1 MSMQHLTKKCPY
13 CGRIYEQRS
22 YGSVGRKKPAPEDA
36 WVYGSPMK
44 LCGNCKRIF
53 IDMDVKELAITEL
66 RKSDTA
72 KITASTRTLLPMGAL
87 VALLLYVL
95 GQPTFAIV
103 AAAVAVVYLAMDLGM
118 YPMRMGKLRKERA
131 ASEKRLSDP
140 DYARALKKAGI
151 DVPERY
157 LKNESKGKDEEK

>member
-22 YGSVGRKKPAPEDA
+22 YGSVGRKPAPEDA

-44 LCGNCKRIF
+44 LCANCKRIF

-140 DYARALKKAGI
+140 EYALALKNAGI

-157 LKNESKGKDEEK
+157 LKTKG

>member
-22 YGSVGRKKPAPEDA
+22 YGSVGRKPAPEDA

-44 LCGNCKRIF
+44 LCANCKRIF

-140 DYARALKKAGI
+140 EYALALKKAGI

-157 LKNESKGKDEEK
+157 LKTKG

>member
-72 KITASTRTLLPMGAL
+72 KITANTKMLLPMGAL
-87 VALLLYVL
+87 VAVLLYVL

-103 AAAVAVVYLAMDLGM
+103 AVAVAVVYLAMDLGM
-118 YPMRMGKLRKERA
+118 YPMRMKKLRRERE

-151 DVPERY
+151 DVLERY

>member
-22 YGSVGRKKPAPEDA
+22 YGSVGRRPAPEDA

>member
-13 CGRIYEQRS
+13 SGRIYEQRS
-22 YGSVGRKKPAPEDA
+22 YGSVGRKPAPEDA

-44 LCGNCKRIF
+44 LCANCKRIF

-140 DYARALKKAGI
+140 EYALALKKAGI

-157 LKNESKGKDEEK
+157 LKTKG

>member
-1 MSMQHLTKKCPY
+1 MSMQQITKKCPY
-13 CGRIYEQRS
+13 CGRVYEQRAC
-22 YGSVGRKKPAPEDA
+22 GSFGRKPQPEDV
-36 WVYGSPMK
+36 WVYGSPMR
-44 LCGNCKRIF
+44 LCESCKRIF
-53 IDMDVKELAITEL
+53 IDKDVKELAITEL

-72 KITASTRTLLPMGAL
+72 KITANTKMLLPMGAL
-87 VALLLYVL
+87 VAVLLYVL

-103 AAAVAVVYLAMDLGM
+103 AVAVAVVYLAMDLGM
-118 YPMRMGKLRKERA
+118 YPMRMKKLRRERE

>member
-72 KITASTRTLLPMGAL
+72 KITANTKMLLPMGAL
-87 VALLLYVL
+87 VAVLLYVL

-103 AAAVAVVYLAMDLGM
+103 AVAVAVVYLAMDLGM

-140 DYARALKKAGI
+140 EYALALKKAGI

-157 LKNESKGKDEEK
+157 LKTKG

>member
-22 YGSVGRKKPAPEDA
+22 YGSVGRKPAPEDA

-53 IDMDVKELAITEL
+53 IDKDVKELAITEL

-72 KITASTRTLLPMGAL
+72 KITANTKMLLPMGAL
-87 VALLLYVL
+87 VAVLLYLL

-118 YPMRMGKLRKERA
+118 YPMRMGKLKKERA

-157 LKNESKGKDEEK
+157 LKTKG

>member
-22 YGSVGRKKPAPEDA
+22 YGSVGRKPAPEDA

-53 IDMDVKELAITEL
+53 IEMDVKELAITEL

-72 KITASTRTLLPMGAL
+72 KITANTKMLLPMGAL
-87 VALLLYVL
+87 VAVLLYLL

-118 YPMRMGKLRKERA
+118 YPMRMGKLKKERA

-140 DYARALKKAGI
+140 EYALALKKAGI

-157 LKNESKGKDEEK
+157 LKTKG

>member
-1 MSMQHLTKKCPY
+1 MSVQQITKKCPY
-13 CGRIYEQRS
+13 CGRVYEQRAC
-22 YGSVGRKKPAPEDA
+22 GGFGRKPQPEDV

-44 LCGNCKRIF
+44 LCESCKRIF
-53 IDMDVKELAITEL
+53 IDKDVKELAITEL

-72 KITASTRTLLPMGAL
+72 KITANTKTLLPMGAL
-87 VALLLYVL
+87 VAVLLYVL

-118 YPMRMGKLRKERA
+118 YPMRMGKLKKERA

-157 LKNESKGKDEEK
+157 LKNESNGKDEEK

>member
-1 MSMQHLTKKCPY
+1 MSMQQITKKCPY
-13 CGRIYEQRS
+13 CGRVYEQRAC
-22 YGSVGRKKPAPEDA
+22 GGFGRKPQPEDV

-44 LCGNCKRIF
+44 LCENCKRIF
-53 IDMDVKELAITEL
+53 IDKDVKELAITEL

-72 KITASTRTLLPMGAL
+72 KITANTKMLLPMGVI
-87 VALLLYVL
+87 VAVLLYAL

-118 YPMRMGKLRKERA
+118 YPMRMGKLKKERE

-140 DYARALKKAGI
+140 EYAWALKKAGI

-157 LKNESKGKDEEK
+157 LKEKPKGKDEGK

>member
-22 YGSVGRKKPAPEDA
+22 YGSVGRKPAPEDA

-44 LCGNCKRIF
+44 LCANCKRIF

-157 LKNESKGKDEEK
+157 LKKESNGKDEEK

>member
-22 YGSVGRKKPAPEDA
+22 YGSVGRKPAPEDA

-44 LCGNCKRIF
+44 LCANCKRIF

-72 KITASTRTLLPMGAL
+72 KITANTKMLLPMGAL
-87 VALLLYVL
+87 VAVLLYVL

-103 AAAVAVVYLAMDLGM
+103 AVAVAVVYLAMDLGM
-118 YPMRMGKLRKERA
+118 YPMRMGKLRKERE

-151 DVPERY
+151 DVPEKY
-157 LKNESKGKDEEK
+157 LKSESNGKDEEK

>member
-1 MSMQHLTKKCPY
+1 MSVQQITKKCPY
-13 CGRIYEQRS
+13 CGKVYEQRAC
-22 YGSVGRKKPAPEDA
+22 GGFGRKPLPEDV

-44 LCGNCKRIF
+44 LCANCKRIF
-53 IDMDVKELAITEL
+53 IDKDVKELAITEL

-72 KITASTRTLLPMGAL
+72 KITANTRMLLPMGAL
-87 VALLLYVL
+87 VALLLYLL

-118 YPMRMGKLRKERA
+118 YPMRMGKLKKERA

-140 DYARALKKAGI
+140 EYARALQRAGI

>member
-22 YGSVGRKKPAPEDA
+22 YGSVGRKPAPEDA

-44 LCGNCKRIF
+44 LCANCKRIF

-72 KITASTRTLLPMGAL
+72 KITANTKMLLPMGAL
-87 VALLLYVL
+87 VAVLLYVL

-118 YPMRMGKLRKERA
+118 YPMRMGKLRKERE

-151 DVPERY
+151 DVPEKY
-157 LKNESKGKDEEK
+157 LKSESNGKDEEK

>member
-1 MSMQHLTKKCPY
+1 MSVQQITKKCPY
-13 CGRIYEQRS
+13 CGKVYEQRAC
-22 YGSVGRKKPAPEDA
+22 GGFGRKPLPEDV

-44 LCGNCKRIF
+44 LCANCKRIF
-53 IDMDVKELAITEL
+53 IDKDVKELAITEL

-72 KITASTRTLLPMGAL
+72 KITANTMTLLPMGAL
-87 VALLLYVL
+87 VAVLLYLL
-95 GQPTFAIV
+95 GQSTFAIV

-118 YPMRMGKLRKERA
+118 YPMRMGKLRTERE

-140 DYARALKKAGI
+140 EYARALKQAGI

-157 LKNESKGKDEEK
+157 LKKESNGKDEEK

>member
-1 MSMQHLTKKCPY
+1 MSMQHLTQKCPD
-13 CGRIYEQRS
+13 CGRIYEPRS

-72 KITASTRTLLPMGAL
+72 KITANTKMLLPMGAL
-87 VALLLYVL
+87 VAVLLYVL

-103 AAAVAVVYLAMDLGM
+103 AVAVAVVYLAMDLGM
-118 YPMRMGKLRKERA
+118 YPMRMGKLRKERE

-151 DVPERY
+151 DVPEKY
-157 LKNESKGKDEEK
+157 LKSESNGKDEEK

>member
-22 YGSVGRKKPAPEDA
+22 YGSVGRKPAPEDA
-36 WVYGSPMK
+36 WVYSSPMK

-118 YPMRMGKLRKERA
+118 YPMRMGKLKKERE

-157 LKNESKGKDEEK
+157 LKTKG

>member
-1 MSMQHLTKKCPY
+1 MSMQQITKKCPY
-13 CGRIYEQRS
+13 CGRVYEQRAC
-22 YGSVGRKKPAPEDA
+22 GSIGRKPRPEDV

-44 LCGNCKRIF
+44 LCESCKRIF
-53 IDMDVKELAITEL
+53 IDKDVKELAITEL
-66 RKSDTA
+66 RKSDKA
-72 KITASTRTLLPMGAL
+72 KITANTRMLLPMGAL
-87 VALLLYVL
+87 VAVLLYLL

-118 YPMRMGKLRKERA
+118 YPMRMGKLKKERE

-140 DYARALKKAGI
+140 DYARALKRAGI

>member
-22 YGSVGRKKPAPEDA
+22 YSSVGRKKPAPEDA

-103 AAAVAVVYLAMDLGM
+103 AVAVAVVYLAMDLGM
-118 YPMRMGKLRKERA
+118 YPMRMKKLRRERE

>member
-72 KITASTRTLLPMGAL
+72 KITANTKMLLPMGAL
-87 VALLLYVL
+87 VAVLLYVL

-103 AAAVAVVYLAMDLGM
+103 AVAVAVVYLAMDLGM
-118 YPMRMGKLRKERA
+118 YPMRMKKLRRERE

>member
-1 MSMQHLTKKCPY
+1 MSVQQITKKCPY
-13 CGRIYEQRS
+13 CGKVYEQRAC
-22 YGSVGRKKPAPEDA
+22 GGFGRKPLPEDV

-44 LCGNCKRIF
+44 LCANCKRIF
-53 IDMDVKELAITEL
+53 IDKDVKELAITEL

-72 KITASTRTLLPMGAL
+72 KITANTKTLLPMGAL
-87 VALLLYVL
+87 VAVLLYVL

-118 YPMRMGKLRKERA
+118 YPMRMGKLRKERE
-131 ASEKRLSDP
+131 ASEQRLSDP

>member
-1 MSMQHLTKKCPY
+1 MSVQQITKKCPY
-13 CGRIYEQRS
+13 CGKVYEQRAC
-22 YGSVGRKKPAPEDA
+22 GGFGRKPLPEDV

-44 LCGNCKRIF
+44 LCANCKRIF
-53 IDMDVKELAITEL
+53 IDKDVKELAITEL

-72 KITASTRTLLPMGAL
+72 KITANTRTLLPMGAL

-118 YPMRMGKLRKERA
+118 YPMRMGKLRKERE

-151 DVPERY
+151 DVPEKY
-157 LKNESKGKDEEK
+157 LKSESNGKDEEK

>member
-22 YGSVGRKKPAPEDA
+22 YGSVGRRPAPEDA

-118 YPMRMGKLRKERA
+118 YPMRMGKLKKERA

>member
-1 MSMQHLTKKCPY
+1 MAVQQITKKCPY
-13 CGRIYEQRS
+13 CGKVYEQRTCGG
-22 YGSVGRKKPAPEDA
+22 YVRKSAPEDV

-44 LCGNCKRIF
+44 LCPNCKRIF
-53 IDMDVKELAITEL
+53 IDKDVKELAITEL
-66 RKSDTA
+66 RKSDKA
-72 KITASTRTLLPMGAL
+72 KITANTRMLLPMGAL
-87 VALLLYVL
+87 VALLLYLL

-118 YPMRMGKLRKERA
+118 YPMRMGKLKKERE

-140 DYARALKKAGI
+140 DYARALKRAGI

-157 LKNESKGKDEEK
+157 LKDESKGKDEEK

>member
-1 MSMQHLTKKCPY
+1 MSVQQITKKCPY
-13 CGRIYEQRS
+13 CGKVYEQRAC
-22 YGSVGRKKPAPEDA
+22 GGFGRKPLPEDV

-44 LCGNCKRIF
+44 LCANCKRIF
-53 IDMDVKELAITEL
+53 IDKDVKELAITEL

-72 KITASTRTLLPMGAL
+72 KITANTKMLLPMGAL
-87 VALLLYVL
+87 VAVLLYVL

-103 AAAVAVVYLAMDLGM
+103 AVAVAVVYLAMDLGM
-118 YPMRMGKLRKERA
+118 YPMRMGKLKKERE

-140 DYARALKKAGI
+140 DYARALKKVGI

>member
-1 MSMQHLTKKCPY
+1 MSVQQITKKCPY
-13 CGRIYEQRS
+13 CGRVYEQRAC
-22 YGSVGRKKPAPEDA
+22 GSIGRKPQPEDV

-44 LCGNCKRIF
+44 LCESCKRIF
-53 IDMDVKELAITEL
+53 IDKDVKELAITEL
-66 RKSDTA
+66 RKSDKA
-72 KITASTRTLLPMGAL
+72 KITANTRMLLPMGAL
-87 VALLLYVL
+87 VALLLYLL

-118 YPMRMGKLRKERA
+118 YPMRMGKLKKERE

-140 DYARALKKAGI
+140 DYARALKRAGI

-157 LKNESKGKDEEK
+157 LKDESKGKDEEK

>member
-1 MSMQHLTKKCPY
+1 MSVQQITKKCPY
-13 CGRIYEQRS
+13 CGKVYEQRAC
-22 YGSVGRKKPAPEDA
+22 GGFGRKPLPEDV

-44 LCGNCKRIF
+44 LCANCKRIF
-53 IDMDVKELAITEL
+53 IDKDVKELAITEL

-72 KITASTRTLLPMGAL
+72 KITANTRMLLPMGAL
-87 VALLLYVL
+87 VALLLYLL

-118 YPMRMGKLRKERA
+118 YPMRMGKLKKERE

-157 LKNESKGKDEEK
+157 LKEKAKGKDEEK

>member
-1 MSMQHLTKKCPY
+1 MSMQQITKKCPY
-13 CGRIYEQRS
+13 CGRVYEQRAC
-22 YGSVGRKKPAPEDA
+22 GSFGRKPQPEDV

-44 LCGNCKRIF
+44 LCESCKRIF
-53 IDMDVKELAITEL
+53 IDKDVKELAITEL

-72 KITASTRTLLPMGAL
+72 KITANTKMLLPMGAL
-87 VALLLYVL
+87 VAVLLYVL

-103 AAAVAVVYLAMDLGM
+103 AVAVAVVYLAMDLGM
-118 YPMRMGKLRKERA
+118 YPMRMGKLRKERE

-151 DVPERY
+151 DVPEKY
-157 LKNESKGKDEEK
+157 LKRESNGKDEEK